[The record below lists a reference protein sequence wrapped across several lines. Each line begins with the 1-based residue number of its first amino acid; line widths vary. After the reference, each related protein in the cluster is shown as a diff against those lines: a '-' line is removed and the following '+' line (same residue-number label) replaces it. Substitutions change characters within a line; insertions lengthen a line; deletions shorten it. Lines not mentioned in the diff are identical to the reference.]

1 MTGLM
6 PGSQI
11 VGEMVRRRLAEYPAP
26 EVGQTDLVAHEA
38 RKCARAVS
46 FRLFKVPKDLP
57 LTDEEYAT
65 FRKGDFYHAICQEV
79 LATYKFAR
87 LEVPFQLAAAPIG
100 GKVDALYEAHIE
112 SDYELLTRSQFDEH
126 KQGGPTV
133 DIRVVVEVKSTGA
146 KGFDAATG
154 EFSFPAG
161 PKVEWLTQGGL
172 GCLGL
177 GADYLHV
184 ILVDT
189 ETRLLDK
196 QTGELEHR
204 VAEWLINTADPL
216 PHLDMADEHG
226 DPCIQDL
233 AEAEVKRLVAIH
245 IGFKRGEVARRVIPG
260 HGLVEEPPPAGSRV
274 DPFNCRFCAWQPTC
288 AQLPSEAVEISR
300 VRSIKEN
307 AA

>member
-6 PGSQI
+6 PGAPI

-38 RKCARAVS
+38 RKCARQVS

-57 LTDEEYAT
+57 LTDKEYAT
-65 FRKGDFYHAICQEV
+65 FRRGDFFGFICQEV
-79 LATYKFAR
+79 LVIVQGAR
-87 LEVPFQLAAAPIG
+87 LEVPFKLAGAPIG
-100 GKVDALYEAHIE
+100 GKVDAHYFTQRHTAL
-112 SDYELLTRSQFDEH
+112 D
-126 KQGGPTV
+126 KQG
-133 DIRVVVEVKSTGA
+133 VVVEVKSTGA
-146 KGFDAATG
+146 KGFDAAVG
-154 EFSFPAG
+154 EYSYPAG

-184 ILVDT
+184 VLVDT

-216 PHLDMADEHG
+216 PYLDMDEGYG
-226 DPCIQDL
+226 DPSIQDL
-233 AEAEVKRLVAIH
+233 AEAEVKRLVSIH

-260 HGLVEEPPPAGSRV
+260 YGLVEEPPAAGSRN
-274 DPFNCRFCAWQPTC
+274 DPWNCRVCAWQPTC

-307 AA
+307 AS